1 MVEEL
6 RKREGLWPLKGLLAV
21 VLLAL
26 TGCASVSKGPVSS
39 APAPEDQVEALLS
52 SLHSTGSPDQAS
64 APSPHASA
72 NPETPQAVPVAQE
85 VAQLAPPEPVRPAE
99 PAPVKDP
106 FATALD
112 EEEYDPWEPFNVKV
126 FEFNRNVDKYV
137 LKPVAKVY
145 NRIIPDVLQRGVKN
159 AFINIRFVPRVIN
172 NLLQGK
178 VKGAGV
184 EVSRFLVNSTAGVA
198 GFIDVA
204 QRLGLD
210 TPRED
215 FGQTL
220 GYYGVTPGPYLLI
233 PLLPPYTVRDFAGFV
248 FDLFLDPLNFFVFP
262 IIEIDGAPRLIT
274 NRDTAIFGQLGTRVG
289 EVVNDR
295 SLNLEKFQGVEEA
308 TLDLYGAVRNAYLQ
322 SRAKAIKE

>member
-1 MVEEL
+1 L
-6 RKREGLWPLKGLLAV
+6 NRLIAV

-26 TGCASVSKGPVSS
+26 TGCTGVSKGS
-39 APAPEDQVEALLS
+39 APSGPAPEDQVEVLLA
-52 SLHSTGSPDQAS
+52 SLHSGPPGQAP
-64 APSPHASA
+64 APSSQASA
-72 NPETPQAVPVAQE
+72 NPETPQTVPVAQE
-85 VAQLAPPEPVRPAE
+85 VAQLAPPEPSRPAE
-99 PAPVKDP
+99 PETVKDP
-106 FATALD
+106 FATALEAE

-126 FEFNRNVDKYV
+126 FEFNRNLDKYV

-145 NRIIPDVLQRGVKN
+145 NRVVPDALQRGVKN
-159 AFINIRFVPRVIN
+159 AFLNIRFVPRLFN
-172 NLLQGK
+172 NLFQGK
-178 VKGAGV
+178 VKGAGL
-184 EVSRFLVNSTAGVA
+184 EVSRFLINSTAGVA

-204 QRLGLD
+204 QRLGLE

-220 GYYGVTPGPYLLI
+220 GFYGVTPGPYLLI

-262 IIEIDGAPRLIT
+262 IVEIDGAPRLVT
-274 NRDTAIFGQLGTRVG
+274 NRDTAAFGQLGTRVG

>member
-1 MVEEL
+1 VGGAL
-6 RKREGLWPLKGLLAV
+6 RKGEGLWLLNRLIAV

-26 TGCASVSKGPVSS
+26 TGCAGVSKGSASS
-39 APAPEDQVEALLS
+39 GPAPEDQVEVLLAT
-52 SLHSTGSPDQAS
+52 LHSGSPDQAP
-64 APSPHASA
+64 APSPQAST
-72 NPETPQAVPVAQE
+72 NPETPQTVPVAQE
-85 VAQLAPPEPVRPAE
+85 VAQPD
-99 PAPVKDP
+99 KDP
-106 FATALD
+106 FATALEAE

-126 FEFNRNVDKYV
+126 FEFNRNLDKYV

-145 NRIIPDVLQRGVKN
+145 NRLVPDALQRGVKN
-159 AFINIRFVPRVIN
+159 AFINIRFVPRLFN
-172 NLLQGK
+172 NLFQGK
-178 VKGAGV
+178 IKGAGL
-184 EVSRFLVNSTAGVA
+184 EVSRFLINSTAGVA

-204 QRLGLD
+204 QRLGLE

-220 GYYGVTPGPYLLI
+220 GFYGVSPGPYLLI

-248 FDLFLDPLNFFVFP
+248 LDLFLDPLNFFVFP